1 MKLKCK
7 ISISVINRFKVII
20 MNASL
25 ELLASMLPEGA
36 DAALIASQTNRRYFT
51 GFSSDLGYLLLT
63 RKKSYLLVDS
73 RYSEAAQ
80 AEARGVQVITFKK
93 LSESLH
99 ALVEKHSLGCIALEG
114 SGFNLNEARSMETM
128 LSPAELIETAAVDEA
143 IGKLRIVKTSY
154 EVEKIM
160 KAQRITEQALT
171 ETLPLVKPGVMERD
185 IALELEYRIKKLGA
199 QDVSFDLIVISGRK
213 TSMPHGVPS
222 ENLIRSGDF
231 ITFDIGAL
239 YEGYHSD
246 MTRTYAVGEISDK
259 QRRIYSVVKDAQRLG
274 LEAVRSGVAAGDV
287 DKAAR
292 EYITHAGFGEYFGHS
307 TGHGVGLD
315 IHELP
320 SVSSGNDSVLQSGSV
335 ITVEPGIYLPGEFG
349 VRIEDTVVVTPEGHI
364 NLCALP
370 KDLISIG

>member
-1 MKLKCK
+1 
-7 ISISVINRFKVII
+7 

-213 TSMPHGVPS
+213 AGFIVTIFCFGKNAFILIHYVFVMVR
-222 ENLIRSGDF
+222 LIRTVEDNAVDSLAF
-231 ITFDIGAL
+231 HCELIKHVLPVLLPVPFCLYFDIFDGLIARKTNTATKFGA
-239 YEGYHSD
+239 
-246 MTRTYAVGEISDK
+246 K
-259 QRRIYSVVKDAQRLG
+259 
-274 LEAVRSGVAAGDV
+274 
-287 DKAAR
+287 
-292 EYITHAGFGEYFGHS
+292 
-307 TGHGVGLD
+307 LD

>member
-1 MKLKCK
+1 
-7 ISISVINRFKVII
+7 